1 MSNKKI
7 DIMQN
12 EIKNIID
19 DSIKQSNIKFLTKE
33 EINTYYLYKK
43 YTIGQSHN
51 FCTIF
56 NGFGLISE
64 TYHEQLQKITNIFDN
79 NKVLYSYT
87 KLDFYFSLIIFNH
100 ILEKSNS
107 CDNSDTEFL
116 SYFDFP
122 STSFD
127 ILNAKLTELYMDRY
141 DRLGTVYTNQD
152 AYIFS
157 IYGVQ
162 RRLKL
167 LLKNIESINSIY
179 NIERITQLTDNEKD
193 ILDMHINFIYPNIS
207 AILDCLAFFI
217 QFQSDIL
224 TSFDK
229 NNIYHFKKVNLF
241 SEKFLKKIPQ
251 LVYFIHWNKEIKN
264 KLRHPISHR
273 IPFYNPKTLSEDEM
287 KKEYELNSEI
297 IKITIGGYKT
307 EEYLRLRE
315 EQKQATNISDIT
327 STNKKIDDY
336 VNNNIDTKC
345 DKIREEINNIGVF
358 SGLFTN
364 NENNQYHISRI
375 LLDIEKLIFII
386 NLVTDLYSNKK

>member
-1 MSNKKI
+1 
-7 DIMQN
+7 MQN
-12 EIKNIID
+12 KIKNIID

-33 EINTYYLYKK
+33 EINAYYLYKK
-43 YTIGQSHN
+43 YNIGQTPHD

-56 NGFGLISE
+56 NGIGLILK
-64 TYHEQLQKITNIFDN
+64 TYHEQLRKITNILYKN
-79 NKVLYSYT
+79 NILYSYT
-87 KLDFYFSLIIFNH
+87 NLDFYFSLIIFNR

-116 SYFDFP
+116 SHFDFP

-141 DRLGTVYTNQD
+141 DRLEPVYVNQD

-167 LLKNIESINSIY
+167 LLKNLESINSIC
-179 NIERITQLTDNEKD
+179 NIKRITQLTDNEND
-193 ILDMHINFIYPNIS
+193 ILDIHINFIYPNIS

-217 QFQSDIL
+217 QYQSNIL
-224 TSFDK
+224 VHFDK
-229 NNIYHFKKVNLF
+229 NNSDHFKKVNLF
-241 SEKFLKKIPQ
+241 SEKFLEKIPQ
-251 LVYFIHWNKEIKN
+251 LVHFINWNNELKN

-287 KKEYELNSEI
+287 KKEYELDSEI
-297 IKITIGGYKT
+297 RKITIGGYKT

-327 STNKKIDDY
+327 YTKKKIDDY
-336 VNNNIDTKC
+336 VNNNIDIKC
-345 DKIREEINNIGVF
+345 DKIREKINNIGVF

-375 LLDIEKLIFII
+375 LLDIEKLIFVI
-386 NLVTDLYSNKK
+386 NLVTNLYTNKK